1 MLRTVIEILN
11 IRNIRET
18 FENWK
23 HEINNFIKDRGK
35 LYYNIFIFN
44 IIAAILQKRFNQI
57 K

>member
-44 IIAAILQKRFNQI
+44 IIAAILQKSFNQI
-57 K
+57 I

>member
-57 K
+57 I